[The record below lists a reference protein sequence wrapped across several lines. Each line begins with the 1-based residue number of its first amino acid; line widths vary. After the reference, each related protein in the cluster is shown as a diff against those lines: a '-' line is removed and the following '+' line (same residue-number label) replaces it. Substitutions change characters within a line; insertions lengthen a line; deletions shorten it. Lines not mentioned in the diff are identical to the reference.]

1 MVAQTQKAKEFRSWI
16 SDILTSLRKNEILL
30 LKKQLY
36 DLQPKLDLYNQ
47 CINAENYMSVLQ
59 ISKILKLKGRNKI
72 FKFLRDE
79 EILMSKGERYNLPYQ
94 QYIDQKLFTVVI
106 KSILAGGKILNIP
119 VTLVQLKD

>member
-16 SDILTSLRKNEILL
+16 SDILTSLRKNEIL